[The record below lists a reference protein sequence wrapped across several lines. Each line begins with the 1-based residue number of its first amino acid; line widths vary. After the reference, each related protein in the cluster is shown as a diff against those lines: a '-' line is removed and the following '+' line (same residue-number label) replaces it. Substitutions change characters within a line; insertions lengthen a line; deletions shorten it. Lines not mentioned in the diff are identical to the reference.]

1 MNSPDISRSGEFFHS
16 GASMD
21 LSFYIQNILLGFGLA
36 LDSFSVSIAD
46 TRAEPDMSKR
56 KGLLIAGTFGFCQA
70 AFPLIGWFLVH
81 TLLSVFIFLEKI
93 IPWAALIM
101 LAWIGGNMIK
111 EGLSGDEST
120 EVIDHPV
127 TGPQLAFQGVAT
139 AIDALSVGLT
149 ISDYHFGKA
158 LLVAVI
164 AGVVTFMVCIAGL
177 RIGKK
182 LGEKIGSKA
191 SVLGGCILIFI
202 GLKVLFDYYM

>member
-1 MNSPDISRSGEFFHS
+1 
-16 GASMD
+16 MD
-21 LSFYIQNILLGFGLA
+21 LSFFIQNILLGFGLA
-36 LDSFSVSIAD
+36 MDSISVSIAD
-46 TRAEPDMSKR
+46 TLAEPDMSRR

-70 AFPLIGWFLVH
+70 AFPLIGWFFVH
-81 TLLSVFIFLEKI
+81 SLLELFYVLEKI

-111 EGLSGDEST
+111 EGLSGDVSA

-127 TGPQLAFQGVAT
+127 TGAQLAFQGVAT

-149 ISDYHFGKA
+149 ISEYGFDKA
-158 LLVAVI
+158 LIVALL
-164 AGVVTFMVCIAGL
+164 AGVVTFLVCIAGL

-182 LGEKIGSKA
+182 LGEKIGSRA

-202 GLKVLFDYYM
+202 GLKVVFDYYAK

>member
-36 LDSFSVSIAD
+36 MDSFSVSIAD
-46 TRAEPDMSKR
+46 TLAEPDMSKR

-81 TLLSVFIFLEKI
+81 TLLSVFMFLEKI

-111 EGLSGDEST
+111 ESF
-120 EVIDHPV
+120 
-127 TGPQLAFQGVAT
+127 GPPEEAKPGFDVKTMFMMAIAT
-139 AIDALSVGLT
+139 SIDALAVGIT
-149 ISDYHFGKA
+149 F
-158 LLVAVI
+158 VAVP
-164 AGVVTFMVCIAGL
+164 VKVFDS
-177 RIGKK
+177 GKM
-182 LGEKIGSKA
+182 IN
-191 SVLGGCILIFI
+191 
-202 GLKVLFDYYM
+202 VLFAVAMIAVITCIISTIH